1 MTIKSFVFNPF
12 GENTYVVSDRSG
24 ECIIIDPGCYTREEE
39 QELSDYIRE
48 EDLKPVRLL
57 NTHAH
62 LDHILG
68 NEFVCTKWKL
78 LPELHAADLELLRS
92 AHLYGELWGIR
103 ATPSPDPVK
112 QLAEGEIILFGNTS
126 LRVLFVPGHCPGHV
140 AFYAE
145 AEKAIISGDVLF
157 RDSIGRT
164 DLPGGDYDILMNSI
178 RERLMTLP
186 DDVQVYSGHGPVTSI
201 GRERNGNPFL
211 LEAL

>member
-12 GENTYVVSDRSG
+12 AENTFVVSDSSG
-24 ECIIIDPGCYTREEE
+24 ECVIIDPGCYTREEE
-39 QELSDYIRE
+39 QKLSDYIGESGLR
-48 EDLKPVRLL
+48 PVRLL

-68 NEFVCTKWKL
+68 NEFACRKWGL
-78 LPELHAADLELLRS
+78 LPELHIADLELLRS

-112 QLAEGEIILFGNTS
+112 HLEEGEIIRFGHSS

-145 AEKAIISGDVLF
+145 QDKAIISGDVLF
-157 RDSIGRT
+157 QGSIGRT
-164 DLPGGDYDILMNSI
+164 DLPGGDYDILMASI
-178 RERLMTLP
+178 RERMMALP
-186 DDVQVYSGHGPVTSI
+186 DDVQVYSGHGPVTTI
-201 GRERNGNPFL
+201 GRERSGNPFL